1 MINRTQKACGGEEE
15 RRKKMRKIFGVGKY
29 IFFWRKRKRTRTERQ
44 KDKNKGNAQDSEG
57 FQANSNRG
65 ERSIET
71 MASLDQKNKKKPLK
85 AMIWGLKI
93 I

>member
-1 MINRTQKACGGEEE
+1 
-15 RRKKMRKIFGVGKY
+15 MRKIFGVGKY
-29 IFFWRKRKRTRTERQ
+29 IFFWRRRKRTRTERQ

-71 MASLDQKNKKKPLK
+71 IASLDQKNKKTIESYDMGAENHL
-85 AMIWGLKI
+85 MVMVE
-93 I
+93 